1 MRSAVGV
8 LLALTMTSAG
18 ASAESQ
24 ASPALEVVTSIFPL
38 ELIVRELAGD
48 RIGVHTL
55 VPPGASPHMFEP
67 RPGDIRTLARAR
79 YFLRVGH
86 GLDDWTER
94 LRSAAPA
101 VPAVPADMDQTGAE
115 PPHFWLDPILVRDVI
130 APGLTRLFIAADP
143 AGEALYRRHA
153 RTFERSLS
161 ALDQEIRERLSGGGA
176 GRYVAFHGA
185 WRYFARRYE
194 LQEVAVVQQ
203 FAGEA
208 PTPREL
214 ARLIEAARKAGVRAI
229 LVEPQL
235 DPRAARVIAAEFGGI
250 TVQVDPLGTPDDPSR
265 ASYLELMRFNA
276 EAIAHALTREP
287 R

>member
-1 MRSAVGV
+1 
-8 LLALTMTSAG
+8 MTSAG

-86 GLDDWTER
+86 GLDDWTGR

-101 VPAVPADMDQTGAE
+101 SLETVTLVDLVAPAEPADIDQTGAQ

-203 FAGEA
+203 FAGEE

-214 ARLIEAARKAGVRAI
+214 AWLIEAARKAGVRAI